1 MHIAYC
7 IRYVIRY
14 VLQQDTISYVA
25 LSMNESVFKH
35 LFGYMGAVYAT
46 FVFLDNILFSYP
58 YTFYRMLLSASIN
71 NFVDLII

>member
-1 MHIAYC
+1 
-7 IRYVIRY
+7 
-14 VLQQDTISYVA
+14 
-25 LSMNESVFKH
+25 MNESVFKH

-46 FVFLDNILFSYP
+46 FVFLDNILFSYL